1 MILKLFRKLSH
12 YLYEN
17 AEKSNSNLLLK
28 LVHNSHPDIL
38 LDIGCDN
45 GQRTRRISAA
55 AESRHAFGIEIV
67 ERRAQIAQDN
77 GVIVIIADINNSLP
91 IKGSTVD
98 LIFSNQVIEHVQD
111 TDLFLG
117 ELMRTLRTGGR
128 TIVSTENLS
137 SWHNIF
143 STVMGWQP
151 FSLTNISMK
160 RLGIGNPLAL
170 LRLNVINLKS
180 WLHIRVFS
188 ARGLVE
194 LIGEHGFSDI
204 RLHGAGYFPFP
215 AWVGRVNPTHAV
227 FITVCAWKR

>member
-1 MILKLFRKLSH
+1 MILEYFRKISL
-12 YLYEN
+12 YLFEN
-17 AEKSNSNLLLK
+17 AEKSNTNLLLN
-28 LVHNSHPDIL
+28 LVYHSRPDVL

-45 GQRTRRISAA
+45 GKRTKSISRAA
-55 AESRHAFGIEIV
+55 KALHAFGIEIV
-67 ERRAQIAQDN
+67 EHRARLAQNNGIIA
-77 GVIVIIADINNSLP
+77 IIADINKSLP
-91 IKGSTVD
+91 VKSSTVD

-111 TDLFLG
+111 TDLFLS
-117 ELMRTLRTGGR
+117 EVRRALRMGGR

-137 SWHNIF
+137 SWHNVF

-160 RLGIGNPLAL
+160 RAGIGNPLAL
-170 LRLNVINLKS
+170 WRMNVINLKS
-180 WLHIRVFS
+180 WLHVRVFS
-188 ARGLVE
+188 ARGLFE
-194 LIGEHGFSDI
+194 LVGEHGFSSV